1 MDAGNLQVNDIVIA
15 FMGPTGSGKSNLID
29 TLTKQNKSKRRAG
42 DKLESCTS
50 DVQALRIRHPSYGD
64 RIVFVDTPGFDDTHR
79 SDMEILQL
87 VGDWLEKTY
96 AADVKLAGIVYL
108 HRITDN
114 RMSGSPHRNLRMFG
128 HLCGNRAAD
137 KVVFVTTMWD
147 KVKQS
152 VAEEREQQ
160 LKTNY
165 WKLMIELGSKTN
177 RFTNTEQSAWNV
189 IKPILAEAQGEAVL
203 IQEELHD
210 LGKKLGETEA
220 GKTLYTTLQKLLVE
234 QKATLRQLADQASSD
249 PNLAAALE
257 SEYKRV
263 ETELEKTFK
272 SIKKLKVSLP
282 RRIYLFFAKKARA
295 HSVALA

>member
-1 MDAGNLQVNDIVIA
+1 
-15 FMGPTGSGKSNLID
+15 MGPSGSGKSNLID
-29 TLTKQNKSKRRAG
+29 TLTKQHTSKRRANH
-42 DKLESCTS
+42 KLESCTTE
-50 DVQALRIRHPSYGD
+50 VQAERIRHPDPRHGD
-64 RIVFVDTPGFDDTHR
+64 RIVFVEFPGFDDAHR

-87 VGDWLEKTY
+87 VSDWLEKTY

-114 RMSGSPHRNLRMFG
+114 RMAGSPDRNLRIFG
-128 HLCGNRAAD
+128 HLCGTRAAN

-152 VAEEREQQ
+152 VAEERELD
-160 LKTNY
+160 LKTNH
-165 WKLMIELGSKTN
+165 WKVMIELGSKTN

-210 LGKKLGETEA
+210 LGKELGETEA
-220 GKTLYTTLQKLLVE
+220 GKTLYTKLQRLLVD
-234 QKATLRQLADQASSD
+234 QKASLRQLAELASSD

-263 ETELEKTFK
+263 ETELDKTFR
-272 SIKKLKVSLP
+272 SIRKHKVSLP
-282 RRIYLFFAKKARA
+282 RRIYIFFARKARA
-295 HSVALA
+295 DSVALA